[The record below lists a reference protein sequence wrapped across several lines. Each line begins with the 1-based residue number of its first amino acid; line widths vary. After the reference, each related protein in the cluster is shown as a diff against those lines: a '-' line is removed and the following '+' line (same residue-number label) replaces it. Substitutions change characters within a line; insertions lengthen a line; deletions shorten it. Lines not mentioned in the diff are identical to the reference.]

1 MEADYETLIVTVSC
15 VVTVV
20 DSCRPFSRSS
30 HMQHEYETDGE
41 YWVEWCR
48 TWVSTFHLYL

>member
-41 YWVEWCR
+41 Y
-48 TWVSTFHLYL
+48 